1 MKRLFTILA
10 LLLFGLLL
18 QAQIVLQSKL
28 DSDSMMIGEQQV
40 FSIALVSSSPLQS
53 VVPDLQK
60 LENSGLEIL
69 SAMSDSLVKEEKHIY
84 YYNFLITVFDSGN
97 YVLPSIPVL
106 INEQHRIDTLFSEE
120 LPLIVYSPEVDTT
133 KEIRDIKD
141 PVKTPFKIS
150 ELFPYAPYIGGVLL
164 IALLVFLYVRYKRR
178 LKNPEKE
185 KEKIPA
191 HIKAFHN
198 LDLIKEKKLWQ
209 QGKVK
214 DYYVELS
221 DTVRAYIED
230 RYGIAAM
237 ESVTY
242 EILDNFK
249 QYSYDDEMLIEMLE
263 SLLNLSDL
271 VKFAKENPN
280 AAENEIHLNQAYIFV
295 EKTKVIAISQP
306 IEVKTNDDQE

>member
-178 LKNPEKE
+178 LKK
-185 KEKIPA
+185 
-191 HIKAFHN
+191 
-198 LDLIKEKKLWQ
+198 
-209 QGKVK
+209 
-214 DYYVELS
+214 S
-221 DTVRAYIED
+221 D
-230 RYGIAAM
+230 
-237 ESVTY
+237 
-242 EILDNFK
+242 
-249 QYSYDDEMLIEMLE
+249 
-263 SLLNLSDL
+263 
-271 VKFAKENPN
+271 
-280 AAENEIHLNQAYIFV
+280 
-295 EKTKVIAISQP
+295 
-306 IEVKTNDDQE
+306 

>member
-1 MKRLFTILA
+1 M
-10 LLLFGLLL
+10 
-18 QAQIVLQSKL
+18 
-28 DSDSMMIGEQQV
+28 
-40 FSIALVSSSPLQS
+40 
-53 VVPDLQK
+53 
-60 LENSGLEIL
+60 
-69 SAMSDSLVKEEKHIY
+69 
-84 YYNFLITVFDSGN
+84 
-97 YVLPSIPVL
+97 
-106 INEQHRIDTLFSEE
+106 
-120 LPLIVYSPEVDTT
+120 
-133 KEIRDIKD
+133 
-141 PVKTPFKIS
+141 
-150 ELFPYAPYIGGVLL
+150 
-164 IALLVFLYVRYKRR
+164 
-178 LKNPEKE
+178 
-185 KEKIPA
+185 
-191 HIKAFHN
+191 
-198 LDLIKEKKLWQ
+198 
-209 QGKVK
+209 
-214 DYYVELS
+214 ELS